1 MTSGPSPTKRSSNQT
16 VFIVSMVLAVLI
28 LVPSLL
34 GFAFKFF
41 ELVHVLRGEESGRFA
56 LTPIMNYLF
65 ASLGFLCLLIWATF
79 QGMFRDI
86 ERPKETM
93 LENEERLN
101 RRDNRRD
108 GETVDGERQ

>member
-1 MTSGPSPTKRSSNQT
+1 MINDHPVEKRNANRT

-28 LVPSLL
+28 LIPSLL
-34 GFAFKFF
+34 GFGMKFL
-41 ELVHVLRGEESGRFA
+41 ELMHVLQGEESGRFA

-65 ASLGFLCLLIWATF
+65 ASLGFLCLLIWATC

-93 LENEERLN
+93 LEMEQRLN
-101 RRDNRRD
+101 DRARGR
-108 GETVDGERQ
+108 

>member
-1 MTSGPSPTKRSSNQT
+1 MNNEHPPAERNASRT

-28 LVPSLL
+28 LIPSLL
-34 GFAFKFF
+34 GFGMKFL
-41 ELVHVLRGEESGRFA
+41 ELVHVLQGEDSGRFA

-86 ERPKETM
+86 ERPKQTM
-93 LENEERLN
+93 LEMEERLN
-101 RRDNRRD
+101 DRAH
-108 GETVDGERQ
+108 GH

>member
-1 MTSGPSPTKRSSNQT
+1 MTSEHPPEKRNPNRT
-16 VFIVSMVLAVLI
+16 VFIVTMVLAVLI
-28 LVPSLL
+28 LIPSLL
-34 GFAFKFF
+34 GFGLKFL
-41 ELVHVLRGEESGRFA
+41 ELMHVLQGEESGRFA

-65 ASLGFLCLLIWATF
+65 ASLGFLCLLIWATC

-101 RRDNRRD
+101 QRAR
-108 GETVDGERQ
+108 GI

>member
-1 MTSGPSPTKRSSNQT
+1 MNRDLPEIKRNANRT

-28 LVPSLL
+28 LIPSLL
-34 GFAFKFF
+34 GFGMKFL
-41 ELVHVLRGEESGRFA
+41 ELVQVLQGEDSGRFA

-93 LENEERLN
+93 LEMEEQLN
-101 RRDNRRD
+101 DRAR
-108 GETVDGERQ
+108 GQ

>member
-1 MTSGPSPTKRSSNQT
+1 MINEHPQADKRNASRT

-28 LVPSLL
+28 LIPSLL
-34 GFAFKFF
+34 GFGMKFL
-41 ELVHVLRGEESGRFA
+41 ELMHVLRGEESGRFA

-65 ASLGFLCLLIWATF
+65 ASLGFLCLLIWATC

-93 LENEERLN
+93 LEMEEKLN
-101 RRDNRRD
+101 DRARRR
-108 GETVDGERQ
+108 

>member
-1 MTSGPSPTKRSSNQT
+1 MINDHHQADKRNANRT

-28 LVPSLL
+28 LIPSLL
-34 GFAFKFF
+34 GFGMKFL
-41 ELVHVLRGEESGRFA
+41 ELMQVLRGEESGRFA

-65 ASLGFLCLLIWATF
+65 ASLGFLCLLIWATC

-93 LENEERLN
+93 LEMEEKLN
-101 RRDNRRD
+101 DRARRR
-108 GETVDGERQ
+108 

>member
-1 MTSGPSPTKRSSNQT
+1 MNNELPEVKRNANRT

-28 LVPSLL
+28 LIPSLL
-34 GFAFKFF
+34 GFGLKFL
-41 ELVHVLRGEESGRFA
+41 ELMHVLQGEESGRFA

-93 LENEERLN
+93 LEMEDQLN
-101 RRDNRRD
+101 RQDRNFFE
-108 GETVDGERQ
+108 GHQ

>member
-1 MTSGPSPTKRSSNQT
+1 MNDGTPSVKRNANRT

-28 LVPSLL
+28 LIPSLI
-34 GFAFKFF
+34 GFGMKFL
-41 ELVHVLRGEESGRFA
+41 ELFHVLQGEESGRFA

-65 ASLGFLCLLIWATF
+65 ASLGFLCLLVWATF

-93 LENEERLN
+93 LEIEDRLN
-101 RRDNRRD
+101 RAQ
-108 GETVDGERQ
+108 EHLSEKV